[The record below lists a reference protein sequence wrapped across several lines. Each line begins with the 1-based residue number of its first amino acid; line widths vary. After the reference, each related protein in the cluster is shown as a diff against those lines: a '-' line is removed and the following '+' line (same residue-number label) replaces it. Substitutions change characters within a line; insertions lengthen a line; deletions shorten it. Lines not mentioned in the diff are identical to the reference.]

1 MACRSLMTFYYHSDH
16 PKELEEHIVGDGFDI
31 IVSYNETIKGTLHE
45 GYVSEGPTYILTCSQ
60 AERERIERLI
70 GHTFPQSA
78 ILSEEELRVIRE
90 DHGFKD
96 EEEVEEEVQEENK
109 DEEEVQEENK
119 DEGETEEGAKGTIT

>member
-1 MACRSLMTFYYHSDH
+1 MACRSLMTFYYHTDH

-31 IVSYNETIKGTLHE
+31 IISYKETLKGTSHE
-45 GYVSEGPTYILTCSQ
+45 GYVDEGPTFILTCTLG
-60 AERERIERLI
+60 ERERIQRLV

-78 ILSEEELRVIRE
+78 ILSEEELRAVRKQ
-90 DHGFKD
+90 HGF
-96 EEEVEEEVQEENK
+96 E

>member
-1 MACRSLMTFYYHSDH
+1 MACRSLMTFYYHTDH

-31 IVSYNETIKGTLHE
+31 IISYNETIKGTPHE

-96 EEEVEEEVQEENK
+96 EEEVQEEVQEENK
-109 DEEEVQEENK
+109 EEVQEENK